1 MKNNTPIHKR
11 YGEAV
16 NYIIFGALTTLVNF
30 VVYFFFYNVL
40 STSNVLSNIIAWAI
54 SATFA
59 FVVNKF
65 FVFNS
70 KLINFTSTVKEFIT
84 FISVRLST
92 GVIDTL
98 IMYIGVDVLNKNEF
112 ICKVIAS
119 IFTLVSNYIASKF
132 FIFKKN
138 KEV

>member
-11 YGEAV
+11 YVEAV

-40 STSNVLSNIIAWAI
+40 SISNVFSNIIAWAI

-70 KLINFTSTVKEFIT
+70 KLINFTSTIKEFIT

>member
-30 VVYFFFYNVL
+30 VVYFFSYNVL
-40 STSNVLSNIIAWAI
+40 SISNVFSNIIAWAI

-70 KLINFTSTVKEFIT
+70 KLVNFTSTVKEFIT

>member
-1 MKNNTPIHKR
+1 MRKNKSMYKR
-11 YGEAV
+11 YGETI

-30 VVYFFFYNVL
+30 VVYFFFYNVF
-40 STSNVLSNIIAWAI
+40 SNIIAWAI

-65 FVFNS
+65 YVFNS
-70 KLINFTSTVKEFIT
+70 SLKNFTSTIKEFIT

-98 IMYIGVDVLNKNEF
+98 IMYIGVDVLNKDEF
-112 ICKVIAS
+112 ICKLIAS

>member
-40 STSNVLSNIIAWAI
+40 SISNVFSNIIAWAI

-70 KLINFTSTVKEFIT
+70 KLINFTSTIKEFIT

>member
-40 STSNVLSNIIAWAI
+40 SISNVFSNIIAWAI